1 MRGVIMKKVISILL
15 VLALAFGLCAC
26 GGNNDKNSSAG
37 PKVIID
43 GKEVSI
49 TAKDVCDFSSKYM
62 GKKITV
68 TSTVKRVE
76 GPYYYIDSKP
86 YFDYYDIELEG
97 GWTIRVSDEDDIIN
111 QIDLGSTITA
121 SGYIMDAWVDVLIC
135 GKTSGKWDAAATDAR
150 MGK

>member
-1 MRGVIMKKVISILL
+1 MYTR
-15 VLALAFGLCAC
+15 
-26 GGNNDKNSSAG
+26 
-37 PKVIID
+37 ID

-49 TAKDVCDFSSKYM
+49 TAKDICDFSSKYM

-86 YFDYYDIELEG
+86 YFDYYDIDLEG

-121 SGYIMDAWVDVLIC
+121 SGYIMDAWVSVLIC
-135 GKTSGKWDAAATDAR
+135 GKSGSNWDAAATDVR